1 MPGAAAPDPTAP
13 VRCRAMDLRR
23 LRAGEWLAAV
33 SGVALLVSLFLPW
46 YEVISLP
53 RGWSLYGSLAGADT
67 VSGWQSLSAIDIV
80 LALVAAS
87 GILVAVVTATHTVPA
102 VPVALSA
109 LVSLIA
115 LVGVILVVLRL
126 LDLPNWAG
134 GREWGIWLALA
145 GTLGIIAGA
154 FLAMRDEIRP
164 TGTRVEIEPSPA
176 PRP

>member
-1 MPGAAAPDPTAP
+1 
-13 VRCRAMDLRR
+13 
-23 LRAGEWLAAV
+23 
-33 SGVALLVSLFLPW
+33 
-46 YEVISLP
+46 
-53 RGWSLYGSLAGADT
+53 
-67 VSGWQSLSAIDIV
+67 
-80 LALVAAS
+80 
-87 GILVAVVTATHTVPA
+87 VVTATHTVPA